1 MAWVFVR
8 LKLRMLRNRLSTGGF
23 LSGVGFAVIWLAAL
37 AGGLGGG
44 LILGVIS
51 RASEDLIGP
60 FTVLAFALIG
70 LAWLVVPVVI
80 ASLDDSLEPRT
91 FELLPFTPAELS
103 RGLLAAALVSPG
115 TLATVL
121 GLGYG
126 SVLAFGTLATAVPV
140 LIVAATGVLL
150 CVVGAR
156 WATTRL
162 SDLLRQRR
170 GQEVALLVVVGLSML
185 PALGSITLAE
195 SAEDGADITGALE
208 ALAGIVQW
216 TPWGALGRSV
226 VAIGAG
232 DWLVAGGAFAY
243 GAAALGGALVLM
255 GRSMRRLT
263 TLAPSDSVARGRS
276 GSQLLPKRLPL
287 PASPV
292 GAVAAKEL
300 IALRRDV
307 RVRSQILGGVVAI
320 AVLGFIGGSVVI
332 ETAFAPFLSVLAVFI
347 IVTSVTP
354 NQLGYDGGSFWAYLT
369 MAPDLGVVIRGKN
382 LGWAI
387 VSTPLAVVIS
397 VAAAIASGRW
407 VYVPAALFG
416 CAAVALIWLGIGNI
430 TSIYGAFRLPETN
443 LFGSRN
449 ISGGAFVATMLGIMA
464 SGLLTVPPLLF
475 VGVPV
480 FLSSPLWATAAAAA
494 AVGYAVLVYR
504 VATRRAGLL
513 AHDRRFTL
521 LETLDSD

>member
-23 LSGVGFAVIWLAAL
+23 LSGVGFILLWLTSL

-44 LILGVIS
+44 LVMGVIS
-51 RASEDLIGP
+51 RATDELIGP
-60 FTVLAFALIG
+60 LTVLAFAMVG

-80 ASLDDSLEPRT
+80 ASVDDSLEPRT

-103 RGLLAAALVSPG
+103 RGLLAAALISPG

-126 SVLAFGTLATAVPV
+126 SVLAIGTVATALPILV
-140 LIVAATGVLL
+140 VAASAVLL
-150 CVVGAR
+150 CVVAAR

-170 GQEVALLVVVGLSML
+170 GQEVALLVVVALSTL
-185 PALGSITLAE
+185 PALASVTLAE

-208 ALAGIVQW
+208 VLAGIVQW
-216 TPWGALGRSV
+216 TPWGALGRSI
-226 VAIGAG
+226 VAIAEGEWWIA
-232 DWLVAGGAFAY
+232 VAAFVY
-243 GAAALGGALVLM
+243 GAAGLAGTLVLL

-263 TLAPSDSVARGRS
+263 TMAPTDSVARGRA
-276 GSQLLPKRLPL
+276 GSRLLPKRLPL
-287 PASPV
+287 PGTPV

-300 IALRRDV
+300 IAVRRDV
-307 RVRSQILGGVVAI
+307 RVRSQMLGGLVAI
-320 AVLGFIGGSVVI
+320 GVLGFAGGSVAI

-347 IVTSVTP
+347 IVTSITP

-387 VSTPLAVVIS
+387 VSLPLAVVVA
-397 VAAAIASGRW
+397 VAAAVVSGRW

-464 SGLLTVPPLLF
+464 SGLLTLPALLL
-475 VGVPV
+475 VGVPAL
-480 FLSSPLWATAAAAA
+480 LSFPLWATVGALA
-494 AVGYAVLVYR
+494 AVGYAVVVYR

-521 LETLDSD
+521 LETLDED